1 MAESEK
7 PVEGQEQEQLQDDE
21 QDQDL
26 GYKPPAPKSLDD
38 IINTD
43 AEDESLVKY
52 KKQLLGDGASSQIF
66 CKL

>member
-1 MAESEK
+1 MVESEK
-7 PVEGQEQEQLQDDE
+7 PVEGQEQIKDG
-21 QDQDL
+21 DQDP
-26 GYKPPAPKSLDD
+26 GNKPPAD
-38 IINTD
+38 IKNKD